1 VQPVK
6 SWASER
12 QVNAFIDAN
21 LDNVMKIIYGLL
33 LSLLGFLLIV
43 INRFAVEETLRIVP
57 MFAWLRLPV
66 WVWRIVVILSG
77 TFFVIFGVL
86 SAMGYLQ

>member
-1 VQPVK
+1 MQPVK

-12 QVNAFIDAN
+12 QVNAFIDAKLN
-21 LDNVMKIIYGLL
+21 NVMKIVYSLL
-33 LSLLGFLLIV
+33 LSLLGFIVIV

-57 MFAWLRLPV
+57 MFAWPRLPV
-66 WVWRIVVILSG
+66 SVCRIVVILSG